1 MKHSGRTII
10 NINSKDYVVKFGMG
24 ALMHFSE
31 PNGGDVNITLVQL
44 QKGGIEQ
51 MKAIAK
57 FIYSALYVSAM
68 YKDEVLD
75 LELSEIVEW
84 LDSSS
89 VQQLQEISEVIS
101 AGLTSIAEVKKPII
115 KKSLESKK
123 K

>member
-1 MKHSGRTII
+1 
-10 NINSKDYVVKFGMG
+10 
-24 ALMHFSE
+24 
-31 PNGGDVNITLVQL
+31 
-44 QKGGIEQ
+44 
-51 MKAIAK
+51 
-57 FIYSALYVSAM
+57 M